1 MRADDE
7 QPRPGRPRDEE
18 PVQLEPDIDDPG
30 GKLPPGEAQD
40 RRGPEPP
47 DEDLLPAEGQPG

>member
-1 MRADDE
+1 MRPDE
-7 QPRPGRPRDEE
+7 QPRRGEPADDE
-18 PVQLEPDIDDPG
+18 PVQLESDVDDPG

-47 DEDLLPAEGQPG
+47 DEVLLPPEP

>member
-1 MRADDE
+1 MPTDEDPRPREPADDV
-7 QPRPGRPRDEE
+7 

-30 GKLPPGEAQD
+30 GMLPPGEAQD

-47 DEDLLPAEGQPG
+47 EEALLPTEA

>member
-1 MRADDE
+1 MRPEE
-7 QPRPGRPRDEE
+7 QPRPAEPADVE

-47 DEDLLPAEGQPG
+47 EDGLLPAEA